1 MNDSIWATV
10 LGIAKT
16 FGVSPDYAL
25 HEISYTNAL
34 LYARAVPMPGD
45 VEDKLDAPL
54 YDDTKDANSPNNF
67 EDFEDEI
74 DVTKIPT

>member
-25 HEISYTNAL
+25 HEISFTNAL
-34 LYARAVPMPGD
+34 LYSRAVPMPGD
-45 VEDKLDAPL
+45 EADSADRPL
-54 YDDTKDANSPNNF
+54 YDDAFDANNPDNF
-67 EDFEDEI
+67 GKFDDDDIDE
-74 DVTKIPT
+74 

>member
-1 MNDSIWATV
+1 M

-45 VEDKLDAPL
+45 VEDKSDAPL
-54 YDDTKDANSPNNF
+54 YDDTKDANNPDNF

-74 DVTKIPT
+74 DVTEIPT